1 MNNEKISQLREDLTN
16 YFTLLKGMLEKD
28 DTMCKC
34 VYSLKASHILDGKTT
49 YTEEEVNKLSVYF
62 ALMLQAIMDLGR
74 ARVAVDRMLELLHD
88 NDGASNENE

>member
-34 VYSLKASHILDGKTT
+34 VYSLKASHILDRKTT

-62 ALMLQAIMDLGR
+62 ALMLQATMDLGR
-74 ARVAVDRMLELLHD
+74 ARVAVDQMLKLIQSEDEQD
-88 NDGASNENE
+88 NGNG

>member
-34 VYSLKASHILDGKTT
+34 AYALKASHILDRKTT
-49 YTEEEVNKLSVYF
+49 YTEEEVNKLSSYC

-74 ARVAVDRMLELLHD
+74 ARVVVDRMLELIQSED
-88 NDGASNENE
+88 